1 MWVSEWVS
9 DCCLMPTQQ
18 FFSNIV
24 TRFNYFSIDDDE
36 VRFVLDQHAKS
47 WIFIIVL
54 AHWKN
59 IPRIDML
66 PYSDTLSWFR
76 ANQSLLVL
84 LNAACLV
91 KVVTRSLKQGR
102 QGYDCRRLRPRCKG
116 YRGLSPPSEN
126 CDLTAQNNAFFS
138 ISILLRRF
146 IYTCHY
152 RK

>member
-1 MWVSEWVS
+1 
-9 DCCLMPTQQ
+9 MPTQQ
-18 FFSNIV
+18 FFSNIM

-84 LNAACLV
+84 L
-91 KVVTRSLKQGR
+91 
-102 QGYDCRRLRPRCKG
+102 
-116 YRGLSPPSEN
+116 
-126 CDLTAQNNAFFS
+126 
-138 ISILLRRF
+138 
-146 IYTCHY
+146 
-152 RK
+152 